1 LSHHSNGNVNS
12 EQYFREAYNQ
22 VMYTGSIGV
31 YSKIV
36 HTMMEKKI
44 PNNTG
49 LKILE
54 LGAGSGEHYPYVVK
68 PYAEYVVSDL
78 DVSLLKPLKEQK
90 IECVK
95 VKKINAEKLSFIPEN
110 TYDRLIATC
119 LLAHLNHPVDA
130 LQRWRE
136 VVKNGG
142 TITIYVP
149 SEPGMMLRL
158 FRKLFVAPKSKK
170 YGQNHMS
177 MIYRDHRNHYPAM
190 RQHIQDVFH
199 NDIVKKRSFPF
210 PFFGWNFNF
219 FTLYTITV
227 RKPF

>member
-1 LSHHSNGNVNS
+1 MSNQSNGNVNS

-22 VMYTGSIGV
+22 VMYTGSIGI

-36 HTMMEKKI
+36 HTMMEKGF
-44 PNNTG
+44 PNNAG

-54 LGAGSGEHYPYVVK
+54 LGAGSGEHYPYVAK
-68 PYAEYVVSDL
+68 SYNEYVLSDL
-78 DVSLLKPLKEQK
+78 DVTLLNHFKEQK
-90 IECVK
+90 IEGVK
-95 VKKINAEKLSFIPEN
+95 VKKINAETLMFIKDN

-119 LLAHLNHPVDA
+119 LLAHLNHPVQA

-136 VVKNGG
+136 VVKSGG

-199 NDIVKKRSFPF
+199 NDSVKKRSFPF

-227 RKPF
+227 NKPF